1 MWRDS
6 ASKSFSGKKSKRGGR
21 EDRRKKSIGV
31 IRVLFS
37 VLFSLYHQRTINPLN
52 SARPGHVRKTTEGG
66 GMGKKRGPLP
76 CLIIIWWM
84 LSSAPPLEQSIT
96 TGIQDRT
103 YAHDL
108 FRIFYVSFFFSLFS
122 PSYPYFW
129 GSVSKDASELQDRIC
144 KI

>member
-6 ASKSFSGKKSKRGGR
+6 ASKSFSGKKRRGER

-66 GMGKKRGPLP
+66 GWGKKGAITLP
-76 CLIIIWWM
+76 HYHLMDAVFCSPSGAIDNHRDTRPYLRARPFSYF
-84 LSSAPPLEQSIT
+84 LC
-96 TGIQDRT
+96 
-103 YAHDL
+103 
-108 FRIFYVSFFFSLFS
+108 FFFFPFFPFIPLFL
-122 PSYPYFW
+122 
-129 GSVSKDASELQDRIC
+129 GIG
-144 KI
+144 I